1 MPIPNSER
9 ALIPLEKIT
18 GYLLSLNHPIGRAK
32 AKFFR
37 AHGYSEEAA
46 QVLADDLRRIGA
58 VGQIIEQESTAY
70 GTKHV
75 VEGPMLTPR
84 GTTIVMRTVWF
95 TGREG
100 GPPRFV
106 TAYPKGERE

>member
-1 MPIPNSER
+1 MPISDSER
-9 ALIPLEKIT
+9 ALIAEDKIT
-18 GYLLSLNHPIGRAK
+18 GYLLSLSHPVGRAK

-37 AHGYSEEAA
+37 AHGYSEDAA
-46 QVLADDLRRIGA
+46 QVLADDLRRIAA

-75 VEGPMLTPR
+75 VEGSILTPR
-84 GTTIVMRTVWF
+84 GTTIVVRTVWF

-106 TAYPKGERE
+106 TAYPKGERR